1 MKKEK
6 AAGWAKAVAALACMI
21 AAGLCYSCSRMDGEG
36 PGSQT
41 GTRIVIGEES
51 YYSFRENGE
60 LDEGLPDEAA

>member
-41 GTRIVIGEES
+41 GTRIVKG
-51 YYSFRENGE
+51 
-60 LDEGLPDEAA
+60 